1 MKNEMR
7 EDLLIT
13 RKDILVHVSTQA
25 AGGSD
30 DENAAPGMR
39 TRLMCRLFRAKD

>member
-13 RKDILVHVSTQA
+13 RKDILIHVSTHA
-25 AGGSD
+25 ADG
-30 DENAAPGMR
+30 DEKDAAPGACA
-39 TRLMCRLFRAKD
+39 RLLCRLFRAKD